1 MNEELTRLL
10 AVLEEVNDE
19 IDFAHEQALVDD
31 GLLDSLELMKLIVAL
46 SDAYHVRINPGEV
59 EPENFNSVQAMLAL
73 VKSCPPL
80 P

>member
-1 MNEELTRLL
+1 MNEELTRLI

-19 IDFAHEQALVDD
+19 IDFASETALVDD

-46 SDAYHVRINPGEV
+46 SDASHVRINPGEV
-59 EPENFNSVQAMLAL
+59 APENFNSVQAMLAL
-73 VKSCPPL
+73 VKGCPPL